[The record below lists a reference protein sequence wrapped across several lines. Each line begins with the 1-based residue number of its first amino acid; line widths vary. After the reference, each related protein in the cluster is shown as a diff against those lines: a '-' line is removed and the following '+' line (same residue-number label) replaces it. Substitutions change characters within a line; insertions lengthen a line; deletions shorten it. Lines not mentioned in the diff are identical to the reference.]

1 MRGSCRTPQTASWR
15 PSQPPSL
22 PHHGA
27 MESLIIRPGHLTAHQ
42 VAQQLGITLGG
53 VRLLVHRGQ
62 LQRSGG
68 TSRQPW
74 YAVTD
79 VAALVA
85 KRQQRNAA

>member
-1 MRGSCRTPQTASWR
+1 
-15 PSQPPSL
+15 
-22 PHHGA
+22 
-27 MESLIIRPGHLTAHQ
+27 MESQNIRPGHLTAHQ

-68 TSRQPW
+68 TPRQPW
-74 YAVTD
+74 YAVQD
-79 VAALVA
+79 VTTLAV